1 MKKTLFLLLLVAAC
15 FAIAQ
20 MMVHDSGYV
29 LIAYDR
35 FSLEGSVWSFFM
47 AAVLLIA
54 GYKIITWGFRLLA
67 GSISLAYPMT
77 QKSKRR
83 RAQRQSAKGLIQFA
97 NGHWKAAQKL
107 LAHAA
112 ESGQA
117 PLLNYLAAARAAHEN
132 GDYDA
137 CSDYLR
143 KADASAPGAD
153 IAIGITQAELLL
165 ARGRLEQALATLK
178 RLRKRS
184 PKHTYVNKLLKQVYL
199 RLHDWQALAELLPT
213 LRKLKVISSEEF
225 DSLNQQAYKALFEQA
240 YQQGKGQSDI
250 EERIRPAE
258 AIWQKL
264 SKAQKK
270 EDYLFYDFVSCL
282 TRLGAEKRAEAV
294 MRRHLSDLYSERI
307 IRLYGQIE
315 GEDKERQLL
324 GAEKLL
330 DERPNDAEL
339 FLTLGRLCIHNKLW
353 GKAREYLEA
362 SLRLRKQADTYN
374 ELGQL
379 LAQLGEHEKSTEF
392 FRQGLSMTVAM
403 QE

>member
-1 MKKTLFLLLLVAAC
+1 MKTTLFLLFLIAVCFGVAR
-15 FAIAQ
+15 
-20 MMVHDSGYV
+20 MVIHDSGYI

-35 FSLEGSVWSFFM
+35 FSLEGSVWSF
-47 AAVLLIA
+47 LLVAILLMA
-54 GYKIITWGFRLLA
+54 GYKITVWSFRLLA

-107 LAHAA
+107 LSHAA

-184 PKHTYVNKLLKQVYL
+184 PRHAYVNKLLKQVYL
-199 RLHDWQALAELLPT
+199 RLHDWQALVELLPT
-213 LRKLKVISSEEF
+213 LRKLKVISNDEL
-225 DSLNQQAYKALFEQA
+225 DSLNQQACKALFEQA
-240 YQQGKGQSDI
+240 YQQGKGQPDI
-250 EERIRPAE
+250 EQRIRPAE

-282 TRLGAEKRAEAV
+282 TRLGAEKRAEALI
-294 MRRHLSDLYSERI
+294 RRHLSDLYSERI
-307 IRLYGQIE
+307 IRLYGQIK

-324 GAEKLL
+324 SAEKLL

-339 FLTLGRLCIHNKLW
+339 LLTLGRLCINNQLW
-353 GKAREYLEA
+353 EKAREYLNA
-362 SLRLRKQADTYN
+362 SLRLRKHADTYN

-379 LAQLGEHEKSTEF
+379 LAQLGEHEKSTGF
-392 FRQGLSMTVAM
+392 FRQGLSMTASL
-403 QE
+403 QK